1 MTRLAAHRGGARLW
15 PENSLRAFRESLALG
30 ADLVELDVHLT
41 ADGALAVI
49 HDATLRRTTDR
60 LGRVRTRTA
69 AELRRARLRGPD
81 RRLTAEHVPMLE
93 DALAIVA
100 EAGGGVLVEV
110 KAPGRSLGVRY
121 LPRSRIR
128 PGARYQGLEERAIAA
143 LSSARLLERANLMSF
158 NPAVIERARTLAPRL
173 STTLLVSAMH
183 VRLAR
188 ARPADTVAWAL
199 RYGATD
205 VGLKYTLVDA
215 LEFDVHLTASGEP
228 VVIHDP
234 TLDRTTTARGL
245 VLEATR
251 DALSTARLR
260 DATGAPTDERVPTLA
275 QVLDLAASSKVDV
288 LPEIKPQVNGAP
300 YDGLE
305 VLVLE
310 ALAARGLSPR
320 AVVQS
325 FDPA

>member
-1 MTRLAAHRGGARLW
+1 MTTRLAAHRGGARLW

-30 ADLVELDVHLT
+30 ADFVELDVHLT

-60 LGRVRTRTA
+60 LGRVRRRTA

-100 EAGGGVLVEV
+100 EGGGGVLVEV
-110 KAPGRSLGVRY
+110 KAPGRGLGVRY
-121 LPRSRIR
+121 FPHSRIR

-143 LSSARLLERANLMSF
+143 LSSAKLLEHANLMSF

-205 VGLKYTLVDA
+205 VGLKYTLVD
-215 LEFDVHLTASGEP
+215 
-228 VVIHDP
+228 
-234 TLDRTTTARGL
+234 
-245 VLEATR
+245 
-251 DALSTARLR
+251 
-260 DATGAPTDERVPTLA
+260 ERVM
-275 QVLDLAASSKVDV
+275 AAARAARVKVGVWTVNDEPEMRRVIALGVDV
-288 LPEIKPQVNGAP
+288 LTSDRP
-300 YDGLE
+300 DL
-305 VLVLE
+305 
-310 ALAARGLSPR
+310 ALR
-320 AVVQS
+320 ALGR
-325 FDPA
+325 A